1 MNRGFID
8 MEIVE
13 KHVENYIKEHIPT
26 KDSFFCEM
34 EQYAKEYYVPIIS
47 PESLRFLETILLLHK
62 PKKILE
68 IGTAIG
74 YSALNFCRIL
84 KGDCT
89 VTTYE
94 RNQKRYDTAKAFITR
109 SEYSNNIDV
118 VYSDATEGIDLRD
131 AIYDMAFID
140 AGKSQYQ
147 FFFDQIYPHIKKGG
161 ILVSDNVLFR
171 GEVCQKSELDV
182 TKRNRTIYRRMN
194 NYLSFLMTENNRF
207 HTSLIPIGD
216 GMAVTIKME
225 DEMILR

>member
-1 MNRGFID
+1 M
-8 MEIVE
+8 
-13 KHVENYIKEHIPT
+13 
-26 KDSFFCEM
+26 
-34 EQYAKEYYVPIIS
+34 
-47 PESLRFLETILLLHK
+47 
-62 PKKILE
+62 
-68 IGTAIG
+68 
-74 YSALNFCRIL
+74 
-84 KGDCT
+84 
-89 VTTYE
+89 
-94 RNQKRYDTAKAFITR
+94 
-109 SEYSNNIDV
+109 
-118 VYSDATEGIDLRD
+118 VYSDATEGIDLGD

>member
-1 MNRGFID
+1 

-94 RNQKRYDTAKAFITR
+94 RNQKR
-109 SEYSNNIDV
+109 NNIDV
-118 VYSDATEGIDLRD
+118 VYSDATEGIDLGD

>member
-1 MNRGFID
+1 MD
-8 MEIVE
+8 IVE
-13 KHVENYIKEHIPT
+13 NKVKNYIKNHIPV
-26 KDSFFCEM
+26 KESFFCEM

-47 PESLRFLETILLLHK
+47 PDCLRFLETILLLHK
-62 PKKILE
+62 PKNILE

-84 KGDCT
+84 NGKCT

-94 RNQKRYDTAKAFITR
+94 RNQKRFDTAKSFIGR
-109 SEYSNNIDV
+109 SEYSNNINI
-118 VYSDATEGIDLRD
+118 VYADATEGMNLGE
-131 AIYDMAFID
+131 AMYDMAFID

-147 FFFDQIYPHIKKGG
+147 YFFDQIYPHIKKGG

>member
-26 KDSFFCEM
+26 KDSFFCKM

-94 RNQKRYDTAKAFITR
+94 RNQKRYHTAKAFITR
-109 SEYSNNIDV
+109 SGYLNNIDV
-118 VYSDATEGIDLRD
+118 VYSDATEGIDLGD
-131 AIYDMAFID
+131 TIYDMAFID

-225 DEMILR
+225 DEMTLR